1 MWQQYVVPRS
11 LEEALEILAAQPGQA
26 RPVAGGTDLLIE
38 IDRGVRSP
46 QTLVDL
52 TRLPGLDQIALG
64 SDGRIRIGAL
74 VTHNQVVASEL
85 CVDRALPLAQACL
98 EVGAPQIR
106 NRATLVGNLVTA
118 SPANDTITPL
128 VALNATVTLQS
139 VRGLRVV
146 PLTEFYTGVR
156 RTLLA
161 PDELLT
167 SVNLMPLDED
177 ERGVYLKLGLR
188 RAQAISVVNVAA
200 VLHQDGPRVLEASI
214 ALGCVAPTIVRA
226 AAAERYLSGRALDAA
241 SVAEAAGLAAQV
253 ARPIDD
259 LRGSADYRRGMVRS
273 LVARALEAL
282 AEGRERNSWPERI
295 VFLGGAASTFQT
307 PVRQTGAEPAPPVFG
322 PESAVETTVNGA
334 PVALPGAQSLT
345 LLDALRDLAGLTGT
359 KKGCAEG
366 ECGSC
371 TVWLDGA
378 AVMSCLTPAAQA
390 HGAQV
395 RTVEGLAAEGAL
407 HPVQQ
412 AFIEQGAV
420 QCGYCT
426 PGLLMSAA
434 RLLEERPEPTPEDA
448 RQAIAGNLCRCT
460 GYAKVIA
467 AITSAQTEQAGAES

>member
-1 MWQQYVVPRS
+1 MWQHYVFPRS
-11 LEEALEILAAQPGQA
+11 LDEALRLLAEQPGQA
-26 RPVAGGTDLLIE
+26 RPVAGGTDLVIE
-38 IDRGVRSP
+38 IDRGLRSP
-46 QTLVDL
+46 VTLVDL
-52 TRLPGLDQIALG
+52 TRLPGFDRISLG
-64 SDGRIRIGAL
+64 PDGRIHIGAL

-85 CVDRALPLAQACL
+85 CVARALPLAQACL

-106 NRATLVGNLVTA
+106 NRATLAGNLVTA

-128 VALNATVTLQS
+128 IALSARVTLES
-139 VRGLRVV
+139 VRGRRTI
-146 PLTEFYTGVR
+146 PLAEFYTGVR
-156 RTLLA
+156 RTVLA

-167 SVNLMPLDED
+167 EISLLPLAAN
-177 ERGVYLKLGLR
+177 ERGIYLKLGLR

-200 VLHQDGPRVLEASI
+200 VVELSGGRVAEASI

-226 AAAERYLSGRALDAA
+226 GAAERALEGRPLDGETIAAAAEQ
-241 SVAEAAGLAAQV
+241 AEHA

-259 LRGSADYRRGMVRS
+259 LRGSAAYRRGMVRS
-273 LVARALEAL
+273 LVARALRAL
-282 AEGRERNSWPERI
+282 ADGAERAGWPERP
-295 VFLGGAASTFQT
+295 VFLSADTGGSLAAGAAGDGPAG
-307 PVRQTGAEPAPPVFG
+307 PVDAI
-322 PESAVETTVNGA
+322 ETTVNGA
-334 PVALPGAQSLT
+334 PTTLAGAHDQT
-345 LLDALRDLAGLTGT
+345 LLDALRDVAGLTGT

-371 TVWLDGA
+371 TVWLNGA

-390 HGAQV
+390 HGAEV
-395 RTVEGLAAEGAL
+395 VTVEGLARDGRL
-407 HPVQQ
+407 HPLQQ

-434 RLLEERPEPTPEDA
+434 RLLEDQPRPTPEDA

-467 AITSAQTEQAGAES
+467 AITAAAERPAEA

>member
-1 MWQQYVVPRS
+1 VRRPR
-11 LEEALEILAAQPGQA
+11 
-26 RPVAGGTDLLIE
+26 
-38 IDRGVRSP
+38 
-46 QTLVDL
+46 TLVDL
-52 TRLPGLDQIALG
+52 TRLPGLDQITLG

-85 CVDRALPLAQACL
+85 CVARALPLAQACL

-106 NRATLVGNLVTA
+106 NRATLAGNLVTA

-128 VALNATVTLQS
+128 VALNATLTLQS

-156 RTLLA
+156 RTVLA

-167 SVNLMPLDED
+167 SITLMPLDEG
-177 ERGVYLKLGLR
+177 ERGIYLKLGLR

-200 VLHQDGPRVLEASI
+200 VLHLDGPRVLEASV

-226 AAAERYLSGRALDAA
+226 GAAERYLSGRALDAA
-241 SVAEAAGLAAQV
+241 AVAEAAALAASA

-273 LVARALEAL
+273 LVGRALEAL
-282 AEGRERNSWPERI
+282 AAGRERDGWPERP
-295 VFLGGAASTFQT
+295 VLLGDTGGSFQT
-307 PVRQTGAEPAPPVFG
+307 PAHQTGPTPPAFG
-322 PESAVETTVNGA
+322 PESVIETTVNGA
-334 PVALPGAQSLT
+334 PLALPGAHDLT
-345 LLDALRDLAGLTGT
+345 LLDALRDVAGLTGT

-390 HGAQV
+390 HGARV
-395 RTVEGLAAEGAL
+395 RTVEGLAADGAL

-434 RLLEERPEPTPEDA
+434 RLLEERPQPTPEDA

-467 AITSAQTEQAGAES
+467 AITGAQAEQAGAEL

>member
-38 IDRGVRSP
+38 IDRGVRGP

-85 CVDRALPLAQACL
+85 CVARALPLAQACL

-106 NRATLVGNLVTA
+106 NRATLAGNLVTA

-128 VALNATVTLQS
+128 VALNATLTLQS

-156 RTLLA
+156 RTVLA

-167 SVNLMPLDED
+167 SITLMPLDED
-177 ERGVYLKLGLR
+177 ERGIYLKLGLR

-200 VLHQDGPRVLEASI
+200 VLHLDGPRVLEASV

-226 AAAERYLSGRALDAA
+226 GAAERYLSGRALDATA
-241 SVAEAAGLAAQV
+241 VAEAATLAASA

-273 LVARALEAL
+273 LVGRALEAL
-282 AEGRERNSWPERI
+282 AAGRERDGWPERI
-295 VFLGGAASTFQT
+295 VFLGGAGGSFQT
-307 PVRQTGAEPAPPVFG
+307 PAHQTGPTPPVFG
-322 PESAVETTVNGA
+322 PESVIETTVNGA
-334 PVALPGAQSLT
+334 PVALPGAHDLT

-395 RTVEGLAAEGAL
+395 RTVEGLAADGAL

-434 RLLEERPEPTPEDA
+434 RLLEERPQPTAEDA

-467 AITSAQTEQAGAES
+467 AIAGTQTEQAGAEL